1 MTVEEALAIVERI
14 LPQGRFNK
22 IQEAIFRQSWD
33 GKSYT
38 DIARVSGYDAGYIKD
53 IGSNLWQVLSKA
65 LGEKV
70 TKHNFRGV
78 LQRFIQRELASTQT
92 VSQQP
97 LPPLL
102 PPH

>member
-1 MTVEEALAIVERI
+1 MTVKEALAIVERL
-14 LPQGRFNK
+14 LPQGRLSK
-22 IQEAIFRQSWD
+22 IQTEILCHSWD

-38 DIARVSGYDAGYIKD
+38 DIAQISGYDAGYIKD
-53 IGSNLWQVLSKA
+53 TGSNLWQSLSKA